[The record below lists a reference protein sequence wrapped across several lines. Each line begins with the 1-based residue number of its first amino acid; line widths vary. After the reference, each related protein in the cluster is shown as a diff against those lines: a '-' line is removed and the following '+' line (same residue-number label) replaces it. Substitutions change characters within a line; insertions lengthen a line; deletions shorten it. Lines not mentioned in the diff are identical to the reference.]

1 MLYHHQA
8 RCLYSHW
15 IHKILRLSDTV
26 HMDEFFFL
34 FFSIAFSHG
43 KIVAAAVANLVF
55 SHPRTADS
63 ACATEKDR
71 ERGSPQ
77 STERC
82 QAKVAAALSV
92 SDVPSYYITLCD
104 VISINYSAELRP
116 PLPKTQTRWWTANLL
131 AENYSCILACEIS
144 AYFMRCECRYDR
156 WEWREF
162 P

>member
-1 MLYHHQA
+1 M
-8 RCLYSHW
+8 S
-15 IHKILRLSDTV
+15 
-26 HMDEFFFL
+26 FFVS
-34 FFSIAFSHG
+34 FSIAFSHG

-116 PLPKTQTRWWTANLL
+116 PLPKTQTR
-131 AENYSCILACEIS
+131 
-144 AYFMRCECRYDR
+144 
-156 WEWREF
+156 
-162 P
+162 

>member
-1 MLYHHQA
+1 MSL
-8 RCLYSHW
+8 LTLNTKNTETFWYSPHGW
-15 IHKILRLSDTV
+15 V
-26 HMDEFFFL
+26 FFVS
-34 FFSIAFSHG
+34 FSIAFSHG
-43 KIVAAAVANLVF
+43 KIGAAAVANLVF

-77 STERC
+77 RTERC

-156 WEWREF
+156 WEWRGF